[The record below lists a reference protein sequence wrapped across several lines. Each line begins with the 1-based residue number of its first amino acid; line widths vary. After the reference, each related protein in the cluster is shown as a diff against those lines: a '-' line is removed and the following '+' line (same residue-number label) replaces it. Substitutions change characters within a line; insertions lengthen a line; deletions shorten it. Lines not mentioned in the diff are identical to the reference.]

1 MNDLDPIDG
10 QAAAFNAAQRHSGV
24 TLHIER
30 LVLDGLTYSVHER
43 GQLQQALQQE
53 LTALIKSSGLGKIT
67 AGSMTP
73 FLNAP
78 AIRIS
83 GSSGATQVGTMV
95 AGSVFN
101 SLSQKF

>member
-1 MNDLDPIDG
+1 MNDLDPIEG
-10 QAAAFNAAQRHSGV
+10 QAAAYSPAQSHSGV
-24 TLHIER
+24 KLHIER

-43 GQLQQALQQE
+43 GQLQQALQRE
-53 LTALIKSSGLGKIT
+53 LTALIRHGGLENLT

-73 FLNAP
+73 FLSAP

-83 GSSGATQVGTMV
+83 SSIGATQVGTMV

-101 SLSQKF
+101 SISQKL